1 MMEDSCC
8 IELCLK
14 QRCTDR
20 EGKIIKI
27 NIDDLS
33 LAEME
38 LLKVRSS
45 IHEFDLVKEVCKK
58 HKNQLL
64 RDYSVNFKKCEDPF
78 KKHKTSVKTN
88 LHEVTLDEFKHSLHN
103 YCVLPGQ
110 KLCRRCFKECNESK
124 GEPDIIM
131 HKITYETE
139 MSFEEACDVTN
150 ESLRLLDC
158 SPLKKH
164 VRTDRAFNHGKRKIE
179 EFTKKICRAVAV
191 ALTEPELE
199 NDDHDSCLSLIKDIK
214 EKLKICNKQETV

>member
-8 IELCLK
+8 IGLSLK

-38 LLKVRSS
+38 LLKVKSS

-78 KKHKTSVKTN
+78 KNTKHQLKQTSMKSYEMN
-88 LHEVTLDEFKHSLHN
+88 SNIPF
-103 YCVLPGQ
+103 
-110 KLCRRCFKECNESK
+110 
-124 GEPDIIM
+124 II
-131 HKITYETE
+131 IV
-139 MSFEEACDVTN
+139 FCLV
-150 ESLRLLDC
+150 
-158 SPLKKH
+158 
-164 VRTDRAFNHGKRKIE
+164 
-179 EFTKKICRAVAV
+179 KICVEGVLKSAMKV
-191 ALTEPELE
+191 EE
-199 NDDHDSCLSLIKDIK
+199 NLI
-214 EKLKICNKQETV
+214 

>member
-8 IELCLK
+8 IGLSLK

-20 EGKIIKI
+20 ERKIIKI

-38 LLKVRSS
+38 LLKVRLS

-64 RDYSVNFKKCEDPF
+64 REYSVNFKKYEDPF

-103 YCVLPGQ
+103 CVLPVQ
-110 KLCRRCFKECNESK
+110 KLCLRCFKEYSESK
-124 GEPDIIM
+124 SEPDIIM
-131 HKITYETE
+131 HEITYETE
-139 MSFEEACDVTN
+139 MS
-150 ESLRLLDC
+150 
-158 SPLKKH
+158 
-164 VRTDRAFNHGKRKIE
+164 
-179 EFTKKICRAVAV
+179 
-191 ALTEPELE
+191 
-199 NDDHDSCLSLIKDIK
+199 
-214 EKLKICNKQETV
+214 

>member
-8 IELCLK
+8 IGLSLK

-64 RDYSVNFKKCEDPF
+64 RDYSVNFK
-78 KKHKTSVKTN
+78 N
-88 LHEVTLDEFKHSLHN
+88 
-103 YCVLPGQ
+103 
-110 KLCRRCFKECNESK
+110 
-124 GEPDIIM
+124 M
-131 HKITYETE
+131 
-139 MSFEEACDVTN
+139 
-150 ESLRLLDC
+150 
-158 SPLKKH
+158 
-164 VRTDRAFNHGKRKIE
+164 
-179 EFTKKICRAVAV
+179 
-191 ALTEPELE
+191 
-199 NDDHDSCLSLIKDIK
+199 
-214 EKLKICNKQETV
+214 